1 MCASSSTANNCFNP
15 SWNCLRCFS
24 SRLRQQSRL
33 GARPVWT
40 LACTCLLSAAV
51 LRRPNPGTAIF
62 IPLTAA
68 LVEALQL
75 EWQQNFHEAAW
86 IPGARAARTG

>member
-1 MCASSSTANNCFNP
+1 MCASSSTAKNCFKP
-15 SWNCLRCFS
+15 SWNCLLCFS
-24 SRLRQQSRL
+24 FRLQQQARL
-33 GARPVWT
+33 GARP
-40 LACTCLLSAAV
+40 CLLSAAV

-68 LVEALQL
+68 LVEALQS
-75 EWQQNFHEAAW
+75 EWQQNVHEAAW